1 MDISKCW
8 YKKNCTNNCT
18 ESCIRY
24 NCMRSLMEHS
34 NLPEYLWE
42 YKQLTCGNTDAEA
55 FTQLK
60 NIEITIDEFV
70 NNGSNLYIYSEYCG
84 NGKTSWAVRLLIK
97 HFDKIWHIAGFT
109 CHGLFINVPKFL
121 YNCKQS
127 ISKDVSGFDELCNNI
142 ENCELVIWDDLPSSE
157 FTSYEHQIMLQYIDN
172 RINSGKAN
180 IFTGNC
186 NKEKCYELLGDRLS
200 SRLFGCSQVIE
211 FKETDKRGLN

>member
-1 MDISKCW
+1 MDINNCW
-8 YKKNCTNNCT
+8 YKKICKNTCS

-34 NLPEYLWE
+34 NLPEYLWN
-42 YKQLTCGNTDAEA
+42 YKQLTCSDTDAQA
-55 FTQLK
+55 FTTLK
-60 NIEITIDEFV
+60 DIENNISSFV
-70 NNGSNLYIYSEYCG
+70 EDGKNLYIYSEHCG
-84 NGKTSWAVRLLIK
+84 NGKTSWATRLLIK
-97 HFDKIWHIAGFT
+97 YFDKIWNIAGFT

-127 ISKDVSGFDELCNNI
+127 ISKDVNGFEELCENI
-142 ENCELVIWDDLPSSE
+142 ELCELVIWDDLPSSE

-186 NKEKCYELLGDRLS
+186 DKEKSYQLLGDRLA